1 MNTLTETELPTK
13 DPINYIKYL
22 IRDYYS
28 TEQLQNIKA
37 FVIETIEERQEG
49 QINTLT
55 ETILTPELKAQLY
68 KLSHSEHMYDE
79 LEERLLRLDYEPE
92 NMTSGNDSCYCLAVY
107 YAKGKYVN
115 VYIPNC
121 EQATDEEEY
130 DTYAVQCGETFS
142 YLYESK
148 DPQDVVEFIQSLK

>member
-1 MNTLTETELPTK
+1 MLNK
-13 DPINYIKYL
+13 SK
-22 IRDYYS
+22 
-28 TEQLQNIKA
+28 EQMK
-37 FVIETIEERQEG
+37 
-49 QINTLT
+49 NTLT
-55 ETILTPELKAQLY
+55 ETILTTELKAQLY
-68 KLSHSEHMYDE
+68 KLQHSEHMYEE
-79 LEERLLRLDYEPE
+79 LEERLLRLDYKTE

-142 YLYESK
+142 YLYESW
-148 DPQDVVEFIQSLK
+148 DPQDVVEFIELLK